1 MKKLIL
7 LILILIA
14 SVQAFAQLEVKPG
27 SFHEVPGFVNINPDD
42 NYQLDDN
49 DLPFAVI
56 KVRTENITDKQRRDL
71 RFESNMAVFIM
82 LEYKTGEVWVYLTA
96 KYADYLKIS
105 HPDFS
110 SIEFTI
116 PFDLQPKKGY
126 EMTLVN
132 NTAPPTSGSGSLTI
146 TTKPENGASVT
157 LNGKLLNRKTPYTND
172 MIAAGQYEITVQ
184 KERYKSVTKTISIQD
199 GDNQAVEIEMP
210 IDVATITI
218 NVDAQTDVYVD
229 GNFVKRGTWSGELYS
244 GEHAVVCKKQ
254 FYNDAMQI
262 IKVKA
267 GKPEIYS
274 MNLNPIYGK
283 ISIISEPSG
292 ASVYIDGKKR
302 GNTPIYIENV
312 IIGQHQLRIE
322 KTDCAPISK
331 SITLDEVNELRLVE
345 KLETGKTL
353 PIFTDKIGDMVFVDE
368 IYLGLTP
375 LNANMS
381 FGEHEVTVVRGSK
394 DNTIVDLNTLQSVDG
409 VKTETKKI
417 NVMIKGG
424 IESVQMAFA
433 VGAGNGVFSVSPY
446 KKVMISSGN
455 LQYRPSTNTWRFA
468 EHQWDVIGEGNK
480 DISSNSDW
488 IDMFGWGTSGF
499 NGKNP
504 YMTSNENSD
513 YYGGV
518 DNISGSNYDWGSNN
532 ISNGVGKKWYT
543 LTKDEWQYLLWRKTK
558 SGVSYAKAVVNGVN
572 GLILLP
578 DNWSV
583 MDYKLN
589 KTNDS
594 DAHYNSN
601 IITQTDWT
609 ERLEIYGAIF
619 LPAGGNRIGTT
630 LNNVGLEGFYWSSE
644 RYTNASEKYFSG
656 DDKLLKAF
664 YFYFTNSN
672 CVTDYNVALKIGQS
686 VRLVRDAQ

>member
-1 MKKLIL
+1 
-7 LILILIA
+7 
-14 SVQAFAQLEVKPG
+14 
-27 SFHEVPGFVNINPDD
+27 
-42 NYQLDDN
+42 
-49 DLPFAVI
+49 
-56 KVRTENITDKQRRDL
+56 
-71 RFESNMAVFIM
+71 
-82 LEYKTGEVWVYLTA
+82 
-96 KYADYLKIS
+96 
-105 HPDFS
+105 
-110 SIEFTI
+110 
-116 PFDLQPKKGY
+116 
-126 EMTLVN
+126 
-132 NTAPPTSGSGSLTI
+132 
-146 TTKPENGASVT
+146 
-157 LNGKLLNRKTPYTND
+157 
-172 MIAAGQYEITVQ
+172 
-184 KERYKSVTKTISIQD
+184 
-199 GDNQAVEIEMP
+199 
-210 IDVATITI
+210 
-218 NVDAQTDVYVD
+218 
-229 GNFVKRGTWSGELYS
+229 
-244 GEHAVVCKKQ
+244 
-254 FYNDAMQI
+254 
-262 IKVKA
+262 
-267 GKPEIYS
+267 
-274 MNLNPIYGK
+274 
-283 ISIISEPSG
+283 
-292 ASVYIDGKKR
+292 
-302 GNTPIYIENV
+302 
-312 IIGQHQLRIE
+312 
-322 KTDCAPISK
+322 
-331 SITLDEVNELRLVE
+331 
-345 KLETGKTL
+345 
-353 PIFTDKIGDMVFVDE
+353 
-368 IYLGLTP
+368 
-375 LNANMS
+375 
-381 FGEHEVTVVRGSK
+381 
-394 DNTIVDLNTLQSVDG
+394 
-409 VKTETKKI
+409 
-417 NVMIKGG
+417 
-424 IESVQMAFA
+424 MAFA

-488 IDMFGWGTSGF
+488 IDMFGWGTSEF